1 MSIDH
6 NLQLNQ
12 QQKILSVFS
21 EGYKLALAELLH
33 KTYNNRLLQE
43 HVHNKPLLLEDHN
56 QAALQ
61 AQDQSLLVFQL
72 ETLGHHQLQE
82 DHNLFLNLNHVNQR
96 ELNPPELSQ
105 LDLSHQELNQQE
117 PSLQYHL
124 KQLSQSNQELNKDN
138 QSESSPGRSFLLNNF
153 LLSKLVVQ
161 LNNNNQLLFE
171 VYLSKL
177 KLDSYPPQV
186 NLFNLPPQS
195 PKEDF
200 KISQM

>member
-21 EGYKLALAELLH
+21 EVFKLALAELLH
-33 KTYNNRLLQE
+33 KTYNNRLLQG
-43 HVHNKPLLLEDHN
+43 HVHNKPLPLEDHH
-56 QAALQ
+56 QAVLL

-82 DHNLFLNLNHVNQR
+82 DHNLFLNLNHVSQHV
-96 ELNPPELSQ
+96 LNPQELSQ
-105 LDLSHQELNQQE
+105 LDPSHQELNQQE
-117 PSLQYHL
+117 PSLQCHL
-124 KQLSQSNQELNKDN
+124 KQLSQSSQELNKGN
-138 QSESSPGRSFLLNNF
+138 QSELSLGQSFLLNNF

-161 LNNNNQLLFE
+161 LSNNNQLLFE

-186 NLFNLPPQS
+186 NLFNLPLQS
-195 PKEDF
+195 LKEAF
-200 KISQM
+200 KINQM